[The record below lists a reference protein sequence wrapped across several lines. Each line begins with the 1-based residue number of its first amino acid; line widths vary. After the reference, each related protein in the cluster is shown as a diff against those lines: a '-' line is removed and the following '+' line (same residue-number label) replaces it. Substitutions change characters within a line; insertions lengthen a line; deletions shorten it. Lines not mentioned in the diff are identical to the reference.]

1 MVVVGC
7 SVASAPI
14 RLAWSAKCRPGAER
28 LYGVGH
34 QRSDRIE
41 RGHLASGVGA
51 HLAVGLLGPGTE
63 FAHVSED
70 QDGAPGKAAQYI
82 NRRQH

>member
-14 RLAWSAKCRPGAER
+14 RLAWSAVPARGAER
-28 LYGVGH
+28 LGVGH

-41 RGHLASGVGA
+41 RDTL
-51 HLAVGLLGPGTE
+51 P
-63 FAHVSED
+63 
-70 QDGAPGKAAQYI
+70 AA
-82 NRRQH
+82 

>member
-1 MVVVGC
+1 MFGGQRPDQAGLVGE
-7 SVASAPI
+7 VPA
-14 RLAWSAKCRPGAER
+14 RGAER

-51 HLAVGLLGPGTE
+51 HLAVGRLGPGTE
-63 FAHVSED
+63 FAPVSED
-70 QDGAPGKAAQYI
+70 PDGAPGKAAQYI
-82 NRRQH
+82 KSRPQ